1 MGARRMPEAG
11 DGSEILCRSVRHEC
25 TAAERD
31 FRTNNAPTLPEGVT
45 PSLTHWI
52 AIDENLDPHPFRV
65 CHYKTLG
72 MDHYATEYGLIT
84 FRPGGCEPVLI
95 VTPKGRRPIHVAY
108 PVGEEPTTQEMLS
121 LLVFWHAQP
130 LFLAVPDTSYDTP
143 TTIEQQPLF

>member
-1 MGARRMPEAG
+1 MGARRMSETG
-11 DGSEILCRSVRHEC
+11 DGPEIFYRSVRHEC

-31 FRTNNAPTLPEGVT
+31 FRANNTPALPEGAT
-45 PSLTHWI
+45 PSLTNWI

-72 MDHYATEYGLIT
+72 MDHYATEYGFIT
-84 FRPGGCEPVLI
+84 FRSGGCEPTLI

-108 PVGEEPTTQEMLS
+108 PVGEEPNMQEMLS

-130 LFLAVPDTSYDTP
+130 LFLAVPDTSCDT
-143 TTIEQQPLF
+143 TKIEQQPLF

>member
-1 MGARRMPEAG
+1 MGARRMPEESVG
-11 DGSEILCRSVRHEC
+11 PESFCKSVRHEYK
-25 TAAERD
+25 AAERD
-31 FRTNNAPTLPEGVT
+31 FRTNNVPTLPEGAT

-72 MDHYATEYGLIT
+72 MDHYATEYGFIT

-95 VTPKGRRPIHVAY
+95 VTPKGRHPIHVAY
-108 PVGEEPTTQEMLS
+108 PVGEEPTVQEMLS

-130 LFLAVPDTSYDTP
+130 LFLAVPDTSHDT
-143 TTIEQQPLF
+143 TTVEQQPLF